1 MKLAI
6 LIVLAGSAAAFAPSP
21 LATYCLT
28 LNMALEDSLGTQPP
42 LGIFAPLGLVANGDE
57 AKFDRLCY
65 TEIKHGRVAMRAT
78 VGYRVGKSGL
88 CFPGDIP
95 YDGTKFS
102 AVGGGFDAL
111 GMYDV
116 TDDGKFVGDVR
127 NGFIDFGWDT
137 FDKET

>member
-1 MKLAI
+1 ML
-6 LIVLAGSAAAFAPSP
+6 
-21 LATYCLT
+21 
-28 LNMALEDSLGTQPP
+28 
-42 LGIFAPLGLVANGDE
+42 
-57 AKFDRLCY
+57 
-65 TEIKHGRVAMRAT
+65 AT

-127 NGFIDFGWDT
+127 NGFIDFGWGA
-137 FDKET
+137 FDEETQLQKIAIELNNGRAAMMGILALMVHEKLAVPLIPDLF